1 MDFGEILE
9 DVTANLNAS
18 EGLEFTSNGDGTC
31 YVSGIGSCEDA
42 DIVIPKKS
50 PDRDRVTSIRYEA
63 FAYCYR
69 LTSVVI
75 PDSVTSIGDRAFYYC
90 SSLTSV
96 VIPDSVTSIGNGAF
110 SGCSSLTSVE
120 IGDSVTSIGLG
131 AFHNCS
137 SLTSVVIPDSVT
149 SIGLGA
155 FLNCSS
161 LTSVT
166 FENPNGWWYAID
178 PDATSG
184 RSFLSYYLSNPS
196 VAAKYLRSTYGEY
209 YWFRD

>member
-75 PDSVTSIGDRAFYYC
+75 PDSVTSIG
-90 SSLTSV
+90 
-96 VIPDSVTSIGNGAF
+96 
-110 SGCSSLTSVE
+110 
-120 IGDSVTSIGLG
+120 
-131 AFHNCS
+131 
-137 SLTSVVIPDSVT
+137 
-149 SIGLGA
+149 LGA